1 MRVKRAHL
9 TAASLFVAVI
19 GLSFTGG
26 TAMAA
31 LDQKPVLDDINDCIA
46 VLHGLELRK
55 LDIED
60 NLAIV
65 HASYNLT
72 SRQHEAQKKL
82 YESEVEKAK
91 TLRNQDKN
99 TEAAIASKRAEFFKA
114 RLDQLERQMNKLKQF
129 DFDALYAPQLKSINE
144 QIALT
149 RLGLEARTAEYNTLF
164 GEPPHVD
171 LTFLDKLREERGKRK
186 DIEYYLKLD

>member
-1 MRVKRAHL
+1 MRVKCVRL
-9 TAASLFVAVI
+9 TAASLFLAVI

-26 TAMAA
+26 TAIAA

-65 HASYNLT
+65 HACYNLT

-82 YESEVEKAK
+82 YDSEVEKAK
-91 TLRNQDKN
+91 TLQNQDKK
-99 TEAAIASKRAEFFKA
+99 TEAAIVNKRAEMFKA
-114 RLDQLERQMNKLKQF
+114 RLDQLDRQMNKLKEF
-129 DFDALYAPQLKSINE
+129 NFDALYAPHLKSINE
-144 QIALT
+144 QIQIT
-149 RLGLEARTAEYNTLF
+149 RLGLEARTTEYNTLF

-186 DIEYYLKLD
+186 DIEYYLKLE